1 MRAFEFITEITRRDV
16 LKGIGA
22 AGLAAAGVSAQAGP
36 GGQHLP
42 EPPTYQGG
50 ADKKF
55 YQQAWNRLSPQVR
68 QQWQTRQADLTQRTR
83 NIYAKLAQKMP
94 PQDRSR
100 LTGVKIKIPLDRAV
114 YAQAT
119 ANYDTKTLELDLG
132 TFWDLSDSTLAYT
145 IGHEIGHFV
154 VGDTLKQYG
163 RFSTMTADQR
173 RRVLGM
179 MRQGEIDADAY
190 GARIAYRAGYDPRQA
205 FREFTDEARK
215 EKKKESEYDTH
226 PTLQRRQQEFDRV
239 IQDLSPQQKQQKLQQ
254 ISHVMRGIQS
264 LA

>member
-42 EPPTYQGG
+42 EPPTSQGG

-68 QQWQTRQADLTQRTR
+68 QQWQARQADLTQRTR
-83 NIYAKLAQKMP
+83 NVYAKLVQQMP

-100 LTGVKIKIPLDRAV
+100 LAGVKLKIPLDRAV

-154 VGDTLKQYG
+154 VGDTLKQHG

-173 RRVLGM
+173 RQVLGM

-215 EKKKESEYDTH
+215 ERKKESEYDTH

>member
-22 AGLAAAGVSAQAGP
+22 AGLTAAGVSAQAGP

-42 EPPTYQGG
+42 EPPTSQGG

-83 NIYAKLAQKMP
+83 NVYAKLVQQMP
-94 PQDRSR
+94 PQDRPR
-100 LTGVKIKIPLDRAV
+100 LAGVKLKIPLDRAV

-163 RFSTMTADQR
+163 KFSTMTADQR

>member
-1 MRAFEFITEITRRDV
+1 MRACEFISEITRRDM

-42 EPPTYQGG
+42 EPPTSQGG

-55 YQQAWNRLSPQVR
+55 HQQAWNRLSPQVR

-83 NIYAKLAQKMP
+83 NVYAKLMQQVP
-94 PQDRSR
+94 QQDRSR
-100 LTGVKIKIPLDRAV
+100 LAGVRLKIPLDRAV

-154 VGDTLKQYG
+154 VGDTVKQYG
-163 RFSTMTADQR
+163 RFSDMTADQSR
-173 RRVLGM
+173 QVLGM

-190 GARIAYRAGYDPRQA
+190 GARIAFRAGYDPRQA